1 MEVYR
6 GYRIRLEPR
15 QDGLRVYVSPIYPQL
30 PILSRAHFDWS
41 GTEHEAVKEARRRV
55 DVLLSG

>member
-15 QDGLRVYVSPIYPQL
+15 QDGLRVYVSPIYPQ
-30 PILSRAHFDWS
+30 ILARAHFDWS
-41 GTEHEAVKEARRRV
+41 STEHEAVKEARRRV